1 MGGETFSVHTAV
13 VRGAEALPV
22 TVEVS
27 LSGGIPGMTLVGMP
41 DAAVL
46 EARSRVRCAIAGAG
60 YERPRLHVTVNLAPG
75 ELKKKGSGFDLPI
88 AVAILAA
95 THQIPRQGLDDALFV
110 GELALD
116 GSIASVRG
124 MVAYAVLAKRM
135 DLRLVCGSDAD
146 IPDSLRD
153 QVQVIES
160 LSQLRRGA
168 NALEGL
174 APYLNRIYGS
184 DRIAAPAQED
194 KPDTLDFVD
203 VIDQEVAKRALVIAA
218 AGGHGLLMVGPPGS
232 GKSMLA
238 KRLPTILP
246 PLTEAEELQSMLL
259 YSVAGETFMGGRE
272 HKRPFRAPHHSI
284 SLVGMVGGGSP
295 VLPGE
300 ISLAH
305 NGVLFLDELPEFSPG
320 ALQSLRQPMEDKE
333 VRIVRADGTYRFPCD
348 FQLIAAAN
356 PCPCGYLGDPGHECR
371 CTPAQI
377 VKYQNRVGGPLM
389 NRIDI
394 VVNVARPREDR
405 LIGEQ
410 KGLSSREMAEL
421 VQGAREFSSWRSAH
435 HGLDVAQKKNMGV
448 AEAQFEQKA
457 ITTLEGIASRKA
469 LGGRAISR
477 IVRLSRTIA
486 DIEGCETVGRNEV
499 VEACSYRTQD
509 NG

>member
-356 PCPCGYLGDPGHECR
+356 PR
-371 CTPAQI
+371 QI
-377 VKYQNRVGGPLM
+377 PEPRRRSPDEPHRYRRQR
-389 NRIDI
+389 RAA
-394 VVNVARPREDR
+394 ARGQADRRAERLVFPRDGR
-405 LIGEQ
+405 
-410 KGLSSREMAEL
+410 A
-421 VQGAREFSSWRSAH
+421 GARCAGVLVLAIGPSRSRRGPEEK
-435 HGLDVAQKKNMGV
+435 HGRRRGAVRAKGDYDTRGHCVA
-448 AEAQFEQKA
+448 
-457 ITTLEGIASRKA
+457 
-469 LGGRAISR
+469 
-477 IVRLSRTIA
+477 
-486 DIEGCETVGRNEV
+486 
-499 VEACSYRTQD
+499 
-509 NG
+509 